1 VGERVADRLRA
12 FARPWELASFV
23 WIPAIILG
31 YTVWYEL
38 HTRRA
43 LEDFSIF
50 RTAGKTVLH
59 GGSPFVAADPH
70 ALANFDKF
78 VYPPSTALLFAP
90 FAALPLAVS
99 QVSMFVLSLLCTFVA
114 LRLLDVRDWRC
125 YGVAVMWTPV
135 INSLALGAVT
145 SFLLVGTAAAWRYRD
160 RPPVAG
166 PVAALTA
173 VLKVFLWPLGLWL
186 VVTRRLRATATCVVV
201 AAAVVFLGWAVIGFA
216 DLRSYPHLLHVLTKV
231 EQGASY
237 SPVALLRL
245 TGMAATLLSVALV
258 ISVALGVGLAAH
270 GADGDRRA
278 FMVAIAGS
286 LASTPVLWLHYFALL
301 LVPIALYRP
310 RLSGLWLWP
319 LVLWLTPASHANGST
334 WRIGLA
340 LAVLTLVVARTVGEQ
355 QTQALFSW
363 PSRITLLSRRSWQS
377 LVGTD

>member
-1 VGERVADRLRA
+1 VGERFADRLRA

-38 HTRRA
+38 HARRA

-50 RTAGKTVLH
+50 RIAAKTVLH

-90 FAALPLAVS
+90 FAALPLAAS
-99 QVSMFVLSLLCTFVA
+99 QVLMFVVSLLCTFAA

-145 SFLLVGTAAAWRYRD
+145 SFLLVGTAASWRYRD
-160 RPPVAG
+160 RPVVAG
-166 PVAALTA
+166 PVVALTA
-173 VLKVFLWPLGLWL
+173 VLKIFLWPLGLWL
-186 VVTRRLRATATCVVV
+186 LVTRRLRATVMCVVV
-201 AAAVVFLGWAVIGFA
+201 SGAVVLSGWAVIGFA

-237 SPVALLRL
+237 SPIALLGL
-245 TGMAATLLSVALV
+245 TGTAATLLSVALV
-258 ISVALGVGLAAH
+258 IGVALAVTLAAR
-270 GADGDRRA
+270 GVDGDRRA

-286 LASTPVLWLHYFALL
+286 LAATPVLWLHYFALL

-334 WRIGLA
+334 WRIALA
-340 LAVLTLVVARTVGEQ
+340 LAVLALVVARTVGER

-363 PSRITLLSRRSWQS
+363 PARISVLSRRGWQS
-377 LVGTD
+377 LAGTE